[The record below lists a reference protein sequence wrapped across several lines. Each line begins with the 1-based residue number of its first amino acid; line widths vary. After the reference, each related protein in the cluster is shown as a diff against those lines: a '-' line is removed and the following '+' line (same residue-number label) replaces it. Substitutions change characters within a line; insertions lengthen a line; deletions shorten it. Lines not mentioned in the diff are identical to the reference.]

1 MQFNSKHHVASRV
14 GGNPESKLR
23 FQTHA
28 MSNLVDEEFNN
39 AELFLMRILRA
50 LIQFNSKHHFVTRV
64 GGNPES
70 KQRFQTHVMSD
81 LVNDE
86 PNSEQF
92 IFRATAIFDVF
103 IGGVTN

>member
-28 MSNLVDEEFNN
+28 MSNLVDAEFNN
-39 AELFLMRILRA
+39 ADSFLMRISRA
-50 LIQFNSKHHFVTRV
+50 RIQFNLEHHFVTRV

-70 KQRFQTHVMSD
+70 KLSFQTHIMSD

-86 PNSEQF
+86 FNDADDS
-92 IFRATAIFDVF
+92 
-103 IGGVTN
+103 

>member
-1 MQFNSKHHVASRV
+1 MQSKFKYHVATRV

-23 FQTHA
+23 FQTHV

-39 AELFLMRILRA
+39 ADLFLMRILRA

-70 KQRFQTHVMSD
+70 KQRFQTHIMSD
-81 LVNDE
+81 LVNDDL
-86 PNSEQF
+86 NNAVDSC
-92 IFRATAIFDVF
+92 R
-103 IGGVTN
+103 

>member
-1 MQFNSKHHVASRV
+1 MQFNFEHLFATRV

-23 FQTHA
+23 FQTHV

-39 AELFLMRILRA
+39 ADLFLMRISRA
-50 LIQFNSKHHFVTRV
+50 RMQFNLEHHFVTRV

-70 KQRFQTHVMSD
+70 KLSFQTHIMSD

-86 PNSEQF
+86 FNDADDS
-92 IFRATAIFDVF
+92 
-103 IGGVTN
+103 

>member
-23 FQTHA
+23 FQTHV
-28 MSNLVDEEFNN
+28 MSNLADEEFNN
-39 AELFLMRILRA
+39 ADLFLMRILRA

-70 KQRFQTHVMSD
+70 KQRFQTHIMSD

-86 PNSEQF
+86 FNDADDS
-92 IFRATAIFDVF
+92 R
-103 IGGVTN
+103 